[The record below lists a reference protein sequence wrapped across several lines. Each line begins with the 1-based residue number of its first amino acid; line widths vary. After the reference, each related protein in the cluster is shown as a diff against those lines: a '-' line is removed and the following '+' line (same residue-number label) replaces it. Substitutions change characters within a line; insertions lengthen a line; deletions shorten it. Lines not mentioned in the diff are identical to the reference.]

1 MMKLADLF
9 KEKKPLFLGPMAGY
23 TNLPYRLMA
32 KRFGADAVVT
42 EMISAKGLYYQDHKT
57 FDLMRTRPEEAPVG
71 IQIFGSDE
79 KIITEVIKTSLNQTT
94 FDFIDFNA
102 GCPAPKITKNE
113 EGSALLKKP
122 DLLYRIVEKMV
133 AASAKPVTVKTRLGW
148 DDDAINIEE
157 VAKGIEAAGA
167 AALFIHGRTR
177 AAFYS
182 GQANWQPIKAVKS
195 KLTIP
200 VVLNGD
206 ITSGQAA
213 QRALDQSQVD
223 GLMIGRAAI
232 GNPFIFA
239 QVSHYLKT
247 GQDLLKPTAAKR
259 LEIALDHLDALAYL
273 KNQEAAAREMRKHLA
288 MYIRGMDRAT
298 VLRDKIFRSPDKEAL
313 RDLLDQ
319 ARLNELKNDKENKG
333 KVMNR

>member
-1 MMKLADLF
+1 MMRLGQLF
-9 KEKKPLFLGPMAGY
+9 KGKTPLFLGPMAGY

-32 KRFGADAVVT
+32 KRFGADAVIT

-57 FDLMRTRPEEAPVG
+57 FDLMRTIPAEGLAG

-79 KIITEVIKTSLNQTT
+79 KIIAEVVKTTINQTA

-102 GCPAPKITKNE
+102 GCPAPKITKNG
-113 EGSALLKKP
+113 EGSALLKNP
-122 DLLYRIVEKMV
+122 GLLYRIVETMV
-133 AASAKPVTVKTRLGW
+133 RASTKPVTVKTRLGW
-148 DDDAINIEE
+148 DDDSINIEE

-167 AALFIHGRTR
+167 TALFIHGRTR
-177 AAFYS
+177 AAYYS
-182 GQANWQPIKAVKS
+182 GLANWEPIKAVKAR
-195 KLTIP
+195 LTIP

-206 ITSGQAA
+206 INSGQAA
-213 QRALDQSQVD
+213 KKALDQTQVD

-239 QVSHYLKT
+239 QVNHYLKT
-247 GQDLLKPTAAKR
+247 GEDLLKPSATRR

-273 KNQEAAAREMRKHLA
+273 KNQEMAAREMRKHLA

-298 VLRDKIFRSPDKEAL
+298 VLRDQIFRSPNKESL
-313 RDLLDQ
+313 RDLLEQ
-319 ARLNELKNDKENKG
+319 RRLSEAKRENKG
-333 KVMNR
+333 KVTRE